1 MINNFQYNY
10 LCPITS
16 QSTSI
21 TGGCIIKPHRSSSGS
36 NCRPNYVFSVGG
48 FINFLNNPPCKC
60 INNCGKTNLTQ
71 DDFQEIEPQEDP
83 AVAEAARRA
92 AEEAARRSAEEAAR
106 RAAAERRAAEEA
118 ARRAAAERRAAEEAA
133 RRAAEEAARR
143 AAAERRAADE
153 AARRAAAERR
163 AAEEAIRRA
172 AERQAEQEAEQE
184 QEAIR
189 LSLEEERL
197 RQERI
202 SQERKIQEQEEKL
215 RQERLRIG
223 NKLRHTRI
231 GTTHYN
237 ISALNQSSLKMVV
250 DELKSKSKNIYDND
264 IVMKFFNMNNFEAY
278 TSGIFNT
285 VTPIKS
291 TDIINIK
298 GAEPNIIQ
306 KINEELKLS
315 VPIQTQSGP
324 TSGSVLSSKSSLS
337 AQTISAKAS
346 EVVSNIA
353 KSSTSN
359 LEGSLLQEVK
369 SMKIEDV
376 SSIVTTIMSS
386 KPKKAGLDVSEYDLG
401 TKKALIEKSIGETS
415 KEFVVTTLA
424 KISEDVGKDIPNRY
438 IKPIVDLQQNIL
450 NTGSS
455 ASDSKL
461 RLDSILKLEKIYE
474 ILES

>member
-48 FINFLNNPPCKC
+48 FINFLKNPPCKC

-71 DDFQEIEPQEDP
+71 DDFQEIDPPEDP
-83 AVAEAARRA
+83 AVA
-92 AEEAARRSAEEAAR
+92 EAARRSAEEAAR
-106 RAAAERRAAEEA
+106 RSAE
-118 ARRAAAERRAAEEAA
+118 
-133 RRAAEEAARR
+133 
-143 AAAERRAADE
+143 E

-306 KINEELKLS
+306 KINEELK
-315 VPIQTQSGP
+315 
-324 TSGSVLSSKSSLS
+324 SSLS

-359 LEGSLLQEVK
+359 LEGSLLQEVQ

-376 SSIVTTIMSS
+376 SSIVATIMSS
-386 KPKKAGLDVSEYDLG
+386 KPKKAGLDVSEYDLS
-401 TKKALIEKSIGETS
+401 TKKALIEKSSGETS

-438 IKPIVDLQQNIL
+438 IKLIVDLQQKIVNPKTESEEEQINDFIIEL
-450 NTGSS
+450 GRICRT
-455 ASDSKL
+455 
-461 RLDSILKLEKIYE
+461 LK
-474 ILES
+474 S